1 MLLIIWASS
10 SASLFLLWLSG
21 TSVWLTAAV
30 IICFLSS
37 PKCDWDSAHRTEGV
51 GGEKERGI
59 KQKTKYPLH
68 GNTPSSSASSSSIHN
83 PLPPQQ
89 PLIFILFHHLSISVI
104 PLFFSSTKSVLIAN
118 HHKPAKWR
126 IILHSFITKPPSSYF
141 VSQHVQRAQLP
152 CLLIQSASR
161 RKSRQI
167 MPEDGGNS
175 PPQPEMDLNNIPYFF
190 LFKIRHLHAFKTWC
204 SQPSWFHCTSSLNL
218 TSW

>member
-1 MLLIIWASS
+1 MTETQLIGQRGWEEKRNTELNRKQNILCMATLPLLLPS
-10 SASLFLLWLSG
+10 
-21 TSVWLTAAV
+21 T
-30 IICFLSS
+30 
-37 PKCDWDSAHRTEGV
+37 
-51 GGEKERGI
+51 
-59 KQKTKYPLH
+59 
-68 GNTPSSSASSSSIHN
+68 TPS
-83 PLPPQQ
+83 PQQ
-89 PLIFILFHHLSISVI
+89 PLIFILFHHLPISVI

-118 HHKPAKWR
+118 HHKPAKWQ

-161 RKSRQI
+161 RKSWQI

-190 LFKIRHLHAFKTWC
+190 LFKIRHLNTFKTWC
-204 SQPSWFHCTSSLNL
+204 SQPSWFHYTSSLIL